1 VDASDNGKG
10 GPQVAFQ
17 TTIVTVKEF
26 LDMTKNMGTA
36 DRVVRSVVAV
46 VLIALIA
53 GGQLT
58 QTWAIVAAV
67 VAAVF
72 LLTSAI
78 GFCPAYLPLK
88 LSTRR

>member
-1 VDASDNGKG
+1 
-10 GPQVAFQ
+10 
-17 TTIVTVKEF
+17 
-26 LDMTKNMGTA
+26 MGTA
-36 DRVVRSVVAV
+36 DRVARSVVAI

-53 GGQLT
+53 VGQLT
-58 QTWAIVAAV
+58 QAWAIVAAI

-78 GFCPAYLPLK
+78 GFCPAYLPFK